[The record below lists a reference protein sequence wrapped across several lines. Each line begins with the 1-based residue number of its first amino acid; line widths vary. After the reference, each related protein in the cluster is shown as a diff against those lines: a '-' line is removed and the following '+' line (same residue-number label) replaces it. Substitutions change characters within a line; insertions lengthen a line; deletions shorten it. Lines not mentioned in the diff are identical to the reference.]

1 MKMLKR
7 KLFFSVGGLISLVM
21 LIGIVSCTPAEI
33 QALQG
38 TLQNVDSIS
47 GNVTVKLNDG
57 TTNTFN
63 FNDVKIETIRQSLG
77 GATLEIGDQVTVRIR
92 TNGHIE
98 EVDAHYAEAGGVI
111 NSLGTGNVTF
121 TSKKGDITLNVTPD
135 TKIRIEDKGNATSVD
150 LKVGQKIEAKYDVS
164 TNNDGKHDGA
174 EISGTIKTI
183 DKANQTFTIT
193 NQKRGDVILNVTSG
207 TVIRNE
213 DKGTAAFIDLKTG
226 QKIEATYDLN
236 TKNAIKLTV
245 ETD

>member
-164 TNNDGKHDGA
+164 T
-174 EISGTIKTI
+174 
-183 DKANQTFTIT
+183 
-193 NQKRGDVILNVTSG
+193 
-207 TVIRNE
+207 
-213 DKGTAAFIDLKTG
+213 
-226 QKIEATYDLN
+226 
-236 TKNAIKLTV
+236 KNALIIMMASMTV
-245 ETD
+245 QRLAEP